1 MTEKVIAI
9 PDDKADAQVPK
20 DHVELIQKFVDAF
33 KGTQSQLDNSDMD
46 GAAQGY
52 KDMLAVYNQ
61 MSSSDLDPLHKEL
74 AYDQL
79 VKVYQGLKSPAP
91 SSSVHTTTH
100 IVAAAVL
107 LVLFSFLVFFKPAVF
122 GAAVVDTKVVQDVN
136 WAFVESGARDA
147 HLDSVPKSLRITG
160 KVDGDGFVRAYAVTE
175 NGRTLVFDNDLS
187 RVNPD
192 GTFTAA
198 CVNTCTGFSAQDFTL
213 DVVVEN
219 AALTVYSFEYRS

>member
-1 MTEKVIAI
+1 MIAI
-9 PDDKADAQVPK
+9 PDDKADAQVPQ

-33 KGTQSQLDNSDMD
+33 KGTQSQLDNNDMS
-46 GAAQGY
+46 GAASGY
-52 KDMLAVYNQ
+52 KDMLAVYKEI
-61 MSSSDLDPLHKEL
+61 SSSDLDPLHKEL

-79 VKVYQGLKSPAP
+79 VKVYQGLKSPAQGG
-91 SSSVHTTTH
+91 SMHTTTH
-100 IVAAAVL
+100 IIAAAVL

-136 WAFVESGARDA
+136 WAFVESGQRDA

-175 NGRTLVFDNDLS
+175 NERVLVFDNDLS
-187 RVNPD
+187 RVAPD

-198 CVNTCTGFSAQDFTL
+198 CVNTCAGFSAQDFAL
-213 DVVVEN
+213 DVVIEN